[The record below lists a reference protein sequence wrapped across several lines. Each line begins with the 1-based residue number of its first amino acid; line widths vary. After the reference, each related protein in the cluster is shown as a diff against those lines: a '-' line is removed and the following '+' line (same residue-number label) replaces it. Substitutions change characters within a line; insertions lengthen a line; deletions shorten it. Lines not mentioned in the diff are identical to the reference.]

1 MPALP
6 LTAVFADLPDPRR
19 ETENKRHL
27 LSDVLVVA
35 TCAVIGGAETW
46 DAIALFGRCK
56 EAFFRR
62 FLPLANGIPSP
73 DTFERVFAKLDPTA
87 FAAAFGRWLTAAFET
102 AGVVPIAID
111 GKSVRGAKKAT
122 NTGCLHPVSAWAAD
136 ARLTLGQVSVP
147 DGSNEIAVVPDLL
160 AVLDL
165 KGAVVTLDAAG
176 CQKAIA
182 RQIRDQGGDYLLAV
196 KGNQPALYA
205 AVEGV
210 FAAACE
216 ADFAGV
222 THTGHSSDESGH
234 GRAEERHVTAI
245 ADPAGL
251 PAGWP
256 DVAAVVQVNRERTV
270 GDTTTTSTHYYVTS
284 HRGTAA
290 ALAGLIRGHWGIEAM
305 HWVLDVVYRE
315 DDSRIRAGH
324 AGANLAMIRRV
335 AVSLTR
341 RAPGK
346 QSGVT
351 KRLKAGWDDN
361 YLLEILQGFP
371 AHVVR

>member
-1 MPALP
+1 MPPLP
-6 LTAVFADLPDPRR
+6 LAAAFADLPDPRR
-19 ETENKRHL
+19 ETQNKLHR
-27 LSDVLVVA
+27 LSDVLVIA

-62 FLPLANGIPSP
+62 FLPLDNGIPSP
-73 DTFERVFAKLDPTA
+73 DTFERVFAKLDPAA
-87 FAAAFGRWLTAAFET
+87 FAAAFGRWLTAAFAT
-102 AGVVPIAID
+102 TGLVPIAID

-122 NTGCLHPVSAWAAD
+122 ATGCLHLVSAWATE

-147 DGSNEIAVVPDLL
+147 DGANEIAVVPDLL
-160 AVLDL
+160 AALDL
-165 KGAVVTLDAAG
+165 AGAVVTLDAAG
-176 CQKAIA
+176 CQTAIA

-196 KGNQPALYA
+196 KGNQPGLHA
-205 AVEGV
+205 AVAGV
-210 FAAACE
+210 FAAACA

-222 THTGHSSDESGH
+222 THDTAGSEAAGH
-234 GRAEERHVTAI
+234 GRAEERYVTVI

-256 DVAAVVQVNRERTV
+256 DVAAVVQVNRERTAD
-270 GDTTTTSTHYYVTS
+270 GRTTASTHYYITS
-284 HRGTAA
+284 RRGTAA
-290 ALAGLIRGHWGIEAM
+290 ELAGLIRGHWGIEAL

-324 AGANLAMIRRV
+324 AGANLAMIRKV
-335 AVSLTR
+335 AVALTR

-351 KRLKAGWDDN
+351 KRLMAGWDDD
-361 YLLEILQGFP
+361 YLLKVLQGFP
-371 AHVVR
+371 AQVVR